1 MWENERV
8 KDHPVEKAY
17 KFRNWYEPWEMV
29 LFKKEGN
36 QYHKQIIELKYG
48 GLSFECLEDGSNGFT
63 LKEGCAV
70 LIRCRADKKYGTE
83 LQAVDGCCWFYG
95 VLICYDSFDVELPY
109 DCQDE
114 KLYDVMELMNLDFYQ
129 GVEEYYNKNPD
140 PRIEIMKKGDKPSRR
155 LPKDKEFVLKGGV
168 YVGGKYES
176 NSDEDGEEN
185 EFEG

>member
-1 MWENERV
+1 MWENEGV
-8 KDHPVEKAY
+8 KDRPVEKAY

-48 GLSFECLEDGSNGFT
+48 GLSFKCLEDGSNGFT

-95 VLICYDSFDVELPY
+95 VLICYDGFDVEL
-109 DCQDE
+109 
-114 KLYDVMELMNLDFYQ
+114 LMIVRMGNCMILW
-129 GVEEYYNKNPD
+129 
-140 PRIEIMKKGDKPSRR
+140 S
-155 LPKDKEFVLKGGV
+155 
-168 YVGGKYES
+168 
-176 NSDEDGEEN
+176 
-185 EFEG
+185 